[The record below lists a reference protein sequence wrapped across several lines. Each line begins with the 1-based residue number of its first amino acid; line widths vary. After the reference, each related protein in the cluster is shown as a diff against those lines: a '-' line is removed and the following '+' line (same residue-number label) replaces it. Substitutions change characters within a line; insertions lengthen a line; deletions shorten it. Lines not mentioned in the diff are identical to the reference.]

1 MNRFDELKLV
11 VRNGR
16 GLGADELLSAL
27 WMLWFVL
34 LQAIRCGAFMGIALL
49 LYSLITS
56 NWELGATHR
65 LQWAAASVIAAIVLA
80 VRKVRAS

>member
-1 MNRFDELKLV
+1 MNRFEELELV

-16 GLGADELLSAL
+16 GLGVDELLSAL

-34 LQAIRCGAFMGIALL
+34 LQAIRCGAFIGIVLL
-49 LYSLITS
+49 VYSLITS
-56 NWELGATHR
+56 SWELGATNI
-65 LQWAAASVIAAIVLA
+65 LQWAAASVIAGIVLA